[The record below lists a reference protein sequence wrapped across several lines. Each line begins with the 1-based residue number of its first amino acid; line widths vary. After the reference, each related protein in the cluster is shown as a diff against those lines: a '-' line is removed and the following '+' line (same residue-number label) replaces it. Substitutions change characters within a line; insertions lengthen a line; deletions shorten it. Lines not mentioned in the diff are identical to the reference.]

1 MNVLVSNQM
10 VTAAFDW
17 LDDHAAPAAAAKA
30 ELIRAEHNVKR
41 VKARLFL
48 ASNETSVAAKDA
60 WAMSQDEYGGACER
74 EAEAA
79 RNDEYHRRERE
90 KCQALIEAWRTE
102 SANYRTMTKVG

>member
-1 MNVLVSNQM
+1 MALVTDRM
-10 VTAAFDW
+10 VHAAFDW
-17 LDDHAAPAAAAKA
+17 LDDHAGPAAAAKA

-48 ASNETSVAAKDA
+48 ASGETSVAAKEA
-60 WAMSQDEYGGACER
+60 WAMTQDEYAAACER
-74 EAEAA
+74 EAEAV

-102 SANYRTMTKVG
+102 QSNFRAMGKVA